1 MKKLHTNT
9 LIPILSTNQPAPTFS
24 AFDQHGVLHRLE
36 DYRGLWLVL
45 YFYPKD
51 DTPGCTR
58 EACGIRDNLSELSAL
73 ATVCGVSADSVASH
87 KKFADK
93 YSLPFTLLSDPE
105 KKMLST
111 YQADGRLFA
120 KRTTFLIDPSGMI
133 AKIYEKVSPDTHAQA
148 LLDDLKKFQA
158 G

>member
-1 MKKLHTNT
+1 MT
-9 LIPILSTNQPAPTFS
+9 ILSTSQPAPSFS

-36 DYRGLWLVL
+36 DYRGSWLVL

-58 EACGIRDNLSELSAL
+58 EACGIRDTIRELSAL
-73 ATVCGVSADSVASH
+73 TTVCGVSADSVVSH

-105 KKMLST
+105 KKMLSS
-111 YQADGRLFA
+111 YQTDGMLFA
-120 KRTTFLIDPSGMI
+120 KRTTFLIDPSGII
-133 AKIYEKVSPDTHAQA
+133 AKIYEKVSPDSHAQM
-148 LLDDLKKFQA
+148 LLDDLTKFRT